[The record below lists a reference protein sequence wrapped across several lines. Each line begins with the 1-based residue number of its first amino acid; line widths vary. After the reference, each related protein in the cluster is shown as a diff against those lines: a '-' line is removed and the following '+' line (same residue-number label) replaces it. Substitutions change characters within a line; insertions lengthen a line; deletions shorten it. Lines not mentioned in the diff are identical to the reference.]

1 VKAAACK
8 DVIVNEQSPAD
19 IATPAKN
26 RIGMMEDSK
35 DEKI

>member
-1 VKAAACK
+1 
-8 DVIVNEQSPAD
+8 VNPAN

-26 RIGMMEDSK
+26 RDGMMEDSK